1 MSINIISLNG
11 HPTTILSK
19 DTPVKVISSGG
30 RETYVFDGEDIS
42 RYIRLQLPPT
52 VLPVPRVG
60 KTDTYYQKLELMD
73 GTQIDVQVSSG
84 DSIQDLPLPQEG
96 VIYMT
101 SYPTCA
107 AAHKLGRRDFVNSG
121 PSVWASFNEETG
133 KGEVMLGCLG
143 VNTFA

>member
-11 HPTTILSK
+11 HPTTILAAT
-19 DTPVKVISSGG
+19 TPVKIISNGG

-42 RYIRLQLPPT
+42 QYIRLKLPPT
-52 VLPVPRVG
+52 VLPVPKVG
-60 KTDTYYQKLELMD
+60 STTPQNKTLSVD
-73 GTQIDVQVSSG
+73 GVEIDVQVSSG
-84 DSIQDLPLPQEG
+84 TQISDLPEEQEG

-101 SYPTCA
+101 SYPTAKA
-107 AAHKLGRRDFVNSG
+107 AAELGRKDFINSG

-133 KGEVMLGCLG
+133 KGETMLGCLG

>member
-19 DTPVKVISSGG
+19 DTPVKIISNGG

-42 RYIRLQLPPT
+42 QYIRLQLPPT

-60 KTDTYYQKLELMD
+60 STAPQNKTILVD
-73 GTQIDVQVSSG
+73 GVEIDVQVSSG
-84 DSIQDLPLPQEG
+84 TQISDLPEEQGE

-101 SYPTCA
+101 SYPTAKA
-107 AAHKLGRRDFVNSG
+107 AAELGRKDFVNSG

>member
-60 KTDTYYQKLELMD
+60 STAPQNKTILVD
-73 GTQIDVQVSSG
+73 GVEIDVQVSSG
-84 DSIQDLPLPQEG
+84 TQISDLPEEQGE

-101 SYPTCA
+101 SYPTAKA
-107 AAHKLGRRDFVNSG
+107 AAELGRKDFVNSG